1 MDKPTS
7 SIKTVTCLGGGTIG
21 ASWASYF
28 LWRGLTVR
36 VQDITPA
43 ALARAK
49 NLVENNLRFLVGAEL
64 LDKAAADEALKRVTY
79 TLRIAEAVAGT
90 DFIQESV
97 FENYETKWAVV
108 QEVDQF
114 APPGTILASST
125 SGLLISE
132 IQKKSLRPDKYI
144 TAHPFNPPLLIPLV
158 ELVKGKQTSDET
170 VSRAYAFYTA
180 IRKQPIVA
188 KKEVPGHIAN
198 RIAMGLWR
206 ECIDLVMN
214 DVCSVE
220 DVDRAVC
227 FGPGLRLAVLG
238 PHMIYQLG
246 GGPGGI
252 RGIIDAIG
260 PSIET
265 WWEDMA
271 TWKKF
276 PPGCKDVLEAGVKEE
291 MGDRTSEEIAAWRD
305 EKLLGL
311 LKILKALD

>member
-1 MDKPTS
+1 MEKPVNP
-7 SIKTVTCLGGGTIG
+7 IKTVSCLGGGTIG

-28 LWRGLTVR
+28 LWRGLEVR
-36 VQDITPA
+36 IQDVTPEALQRAENLVGNNLRSLVGAGLLDQAAADA
-43 ALARAK
+43 ALAR
-49 NLVENNLRFLVGAEL
+49 VS
-64 LDKAAADEALKRVTY
+64 Y
-79 TLRIAEAVAGT
+79 TTHIAEAVSGT
-90 DFIQESV
+90 GFIQESV

-108 QEVDQF
+108 REVDQF
-114 APPGTILASST
+114 APPDTIFASST

-132 IQKKSLRPDKYI
+132 IQKNSSRPDRYI
-144 TAHPFNPPLLIPLV
+144 TAHPFNPPHLIPLV

-170 VSRAYAFYTA
+170 VSRAYDFYKA
-180 IRKQPIVA
+180 IRKEPIIV

-227 FGPGLRLAVLG
+227 FGPGLRLALMG
-238 PHMIYQLG
+238 PNMIYHLG
-246 GGPGGI
+246 GGPKGVSGL
-252 RGIIDAIG
+252 IDGIG
-260 PSIET
+260 PSIEM

-276 PPGCKDVLEAGVKEE
+276 PPGCKEVLEAGVKEE
-291 MGDRTSEEIAAWRD
+291 MDGRSFEEIAAWRD
-305 EKLLGL
+305 EKLLAL
-311 LKILKALD
+311 LKILKVLE